1 MKKTLLCVLC
11 FFCLFGVIF
20 AQFSIEKL
28 DAGGNLGAN
37 MNSRE
42 GWAFAFGLHSDYE
55 IGLVE
60 NLKAGVQLGFSISD
74 DMFVF
79 EPSIYGKYYL
89 PFLSFYDLTPF
100 AQLDLGA
107 SVLGIMDEK
116 TYGRFLF
123 GIGAGLR
130 YEFGKI
136 YVEPKLAWGY
146 PFMLSFN
153 ASVGYTF

>member
-11 FFCLFGVIF
+11 LCFLVSGTF
-20 AQFSIEKL
+20 AQFSIDKI

-42 GWAFAFGLHSDYE
+42 GWAFTFGIHGDYE
-55 IGLVE
+55 IID
-60 NLKAGVQLGFSISD
+60 NLKAGLNFGFSFAD

-79 EPSIYGKYYL
+79 EPSVYGKYYL
-89 PFLSFYDLTPF
+89 PFLSFFGFTPF

-107 SVLGIMDEK
+107 SVISADVTNGS
-116 TYGRFLF
+116 FLF
-123 GIGAGLR
+123 GIGAGVR
-130 YEFGKI
+130 YEFGKL

-146 PFMLSFN
+146 PFMLSIN
-153 ASVGYTF
+153 AAVGYSF

>member
-1 MKKTLLCVLC
+1 MKRALLCVFCLC
-11 FFCLFGVIF
+11 FLVSGIF
-20 AQFSIEKL
+20 AEFSIEKL
-28 DAGGNLGAN
+28 DAGGNLGVN

-42 GWAFAFGLHSDYE
+42 GWAFAFGFHSDYE

-60 NLKAGVQLGFSISD
+60 NLKTGVQLGFSISD

-89 PFLSFYDLTPF
+89 PFLSFFGFTPF

-107 SVLGIMDEK
+107 SVLNITEEK

-123 GIGAGLR
+123 GIAAGAR
-130 YEFGKI
+130 YEFGKL
-136 YVEPKLAWGY
+136 YVEPKLSWGY
-146 PFMLSFN
+146 PFMLAVN
-153 ASVGYTF
+153 ASVGYSF

>member
-11 FFCLFGVIF
+11 FLFILSGTF
-20 AQFSIEKL
+20 AQFSINKI

-42 GWAFAFGLHSDYE
+42 GWAFTFGAHGDYE
-55 IGLVE
+55 IIE
-60 NLKAGVQLGFSISD
+60 NLKAGLQLGFSFAD

-89 PFLSFYDLTPF
+89 PFLSFFGFTPF

-107 SVLGIMDEK
+107 SVIAAEK
-116 TYGRFLF
+116 NYGRFLF
-123 GIGAGLR
+123 GIGAGAR
-130 YEFGKI
+130 YEFGKL
-136 YVEPKLAWGY
+136 YVEPKLTWGY
-146 PFMLSFN
+146 PFMLAVN
-153 ASVGYTF
+153 ASVGYSF